1 MRLAPLVL
9 IVALAMLAACRATAP
24 ASNLPNAPTGM
35 ADTQTRTADRTAQ
48 AARPALNMEVLP
60 SMTRYGTLK
69 TSSAV
74 RQRPID
80 ASATLQTVP
89 VGEKVQIL
97 GELSNAE
104 GKWLSIAWRDVQGWA
119 RADEVI
125 EP

>member
-9 IVALAMLAACRATAP
+9 IAALATLAACRATAP

-35 ADTQTRTADRTAQ
+35 ADTQTRTSDRTAQ

-60 SMTRYGTLK
+60 SITRRGTLK
-69 TSSAV
+69 ASTAV

-89 VGEKVQIL
+89 AGETVQIL
-97 GELSNAE
+97 GALNNAE
-104 GKWLSIAWRDVQGWA
+104 GQWLSIAWRDVQGWA
-119 RADEVI
+119 RVDEVV